1 MRSGRAAIGA
11 LGSALAVGT
20 LSGCVTTQQKNA
32 RAQLIADRTL
42 ASRDVIHVTRPNPYV
57 RVTRL
62 ALVVSPHGTAVVVR
76 LHNPSAHA
84 LTDLP
89 ISVGVLSRRG
99 QRVYLNRQANIDYFD
114 THVPAVA
121 AKSTATWV
129 FTSRRRVAGGSAL
142 FADVGV
148 AQSPPPATVSTLPTI
163 EVTRAPESLAD
174 GLRGVFRLAVANTSG
189 VPQYGLQVYAVAVR
203 GGRYVGA
210 GRTGIDLAGG
220 DRTTLELTLLGN
232 PTRASISL
240 DALPTIFK

>member
-1 MRSGRAAIGA
+1 MRLVRAQVGGLASVLA
-11 LGSALAVGT
+11 LGT

-32 RAQLIADRTL
+32 RAQLFADRTL
-42 ASRDVIHVTRPNPYV
+42 ASREAVRVTHLNPYV
-57 RVTRL
+57 HVAGL
-62 ALVVSPHGTAVVVR
+62 ALVRSPHGTALVVR
-76 LHNPSAHA
+76 LHNRSAHA

-89 ISVGVLSRRG
+89 ISVGVLTRRG
-99 QRVYLNRQANIDYFD
+99 MRVYLNREAGIDYFD
-114 THVPAVA
+114 AHVPAVA

-129 FTSRRRVAGGSAL
+129 FTSGRRVDGGSAL
-142 FADVGV
+142 FADVGI
-148 AQSPPPATVSTLPTI
+148 ARSPASEPVSTLPTI
-163 EVTRAPESLAD
+163 EVSRAPESLAD
-174 GLRGVFRLAVANTSG
+174 GSRGVFRLAVANTSD

-220 DRTTLELTLLGN
+220 GRRTLELTLLGN